1 MHSLIFLT
9 FKTSKIMVVNSFT
22 QITTVDIEDI
32 APNKAQASEEQVSIA
47 KEIGQTAIPVGY
59 LADER
64 MILGHNAERGIHL
77 VTHEEAFNLAVQTGA
92 PRISVILL
100 PKDQALRIG
109 AIYQ

>member
-1 MHSLIFLT
+1 
-9 FKTSKIMVVNSFT
+9 MVINSFT
-22 QITTVDIEDI
+22 QITIVDIEDI
-32 APNKAQASEEQVSIA
+32 APNDIQASVEQVSIA

-59 LADER
+59 LADKR

-77 VTHEEAFNLAVQTGA
+77 VTHRETFNLAVRTGA

-100 PKDQALRIG
+100 PKDQALRVA

>member
-1 MHSLIFLT
+1 
-9 FKTSKIMVVNSFT
+9 MVINSCT
-22 QITTVDIEDI
+22 QIAIVDIEDI

-59 LADER
+59 LADKR
-64 MILGHNAERGIHL
+64 MVPGHNAERGIHL
-77 VTHEEAFNLAVQTGA
+77 VTHKETFDLAVRTGA

-100 PKDQALRIG
+100 PKDQALRVG

>member
-1 MHSLIFLT
+1 
-9 FKTSKIMVVNSFT
+9 MVINSFT

-47 KEIGQTAIPVGY
+47 EEIGQTAIPVGY
-59 LADER
+59 LADQR
-64 MILGHNAERGIHL
+64 MVPGHNAERGIHL
-77 VTHEEAFNLAVQTGA
+77 VTHKETFDLALRTDA

-100 PKDQALRIG
+100 PKAQALRVA